1 MAAEWS
7 TIPDM
12 PGPTEYGEATG
23 ERKKR
28 EDDAEDEEFM
38 SWEGPGVHHPPRQ
51 LKPRAQSGGGEGGE
65 AERERGGS

>member
-38 SWEGPGVHHPPRQ
+38 SWEARGSTTPPG
-51 LKPRAQSGGGEGGE
+51 S
-65 AERERGGS
+65 